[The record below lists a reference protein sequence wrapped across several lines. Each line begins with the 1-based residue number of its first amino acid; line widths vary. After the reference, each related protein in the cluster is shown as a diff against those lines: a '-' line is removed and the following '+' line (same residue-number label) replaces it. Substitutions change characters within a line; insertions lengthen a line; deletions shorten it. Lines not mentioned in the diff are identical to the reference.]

1 MGSKRTRNTV
11 KHYKK
16 QLDNIGAEFLSKMSP
31 EIIKL
36 MNSKDEE
43 DIIKVANYIKIEGF
57 GIIKEFIKEKM
68 YEK

>member
-1 MGSKRTRNTV
+1 MGSKRTRNKV
-11 KHYKK
+11 KNYKK

-43 DIIKVANYIKIEGF
+43 DTIKVANYIKSEGF
-57 GIIKEFIKEKM
+57 EIIKEFVKEKM
-68 YEK
+68 HEK